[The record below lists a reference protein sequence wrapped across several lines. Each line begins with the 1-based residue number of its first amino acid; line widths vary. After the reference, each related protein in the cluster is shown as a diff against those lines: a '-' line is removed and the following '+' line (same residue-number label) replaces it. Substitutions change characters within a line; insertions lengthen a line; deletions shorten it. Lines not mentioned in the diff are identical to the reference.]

1 MDPIVLTYIF
11 AFAYLVIFSLGAN
24 RYNRDMDKISGLRK
38 VLKHPDV
45 KKEIVQKDF
54 KTIMARIKKR
64 QKLIYAVLA
73 ILTLICYALT
83 LMRGLSGIYLAIPA
97 IMLVGSILLLLFF
110 YSFKGG
116 RVIPDKVYISA
127 EKM

>member
-54 KTIMARIKKR
+54 KTI
-64 QKLIYAVLA
+64 
-73 ILTLICYALT
+73 
-83 LMRGLSGIYLAIPA
+83 
-97 IMLVGSILLLLFF
+97 
-110 YSFKGG
+110 
-116 RVIPDKVYISA
+116 
-127 EKM
+127 